1 MADGE
6 AWKLSALE
14 NAVADRRRHPRLPQE
29 GVMSKK
35 KGGKPVVHF
44 RIQDRDLPL
53 AACLSVGGFV
63 ARSRELVNCKRCLAR
78 RKR

>member
-1 MADGE
+1 
-6 AWKLSALE
+6 
-14 NAVADRRRHPRLPQE
+14 
-29 GVMSKK
+29 MSKK